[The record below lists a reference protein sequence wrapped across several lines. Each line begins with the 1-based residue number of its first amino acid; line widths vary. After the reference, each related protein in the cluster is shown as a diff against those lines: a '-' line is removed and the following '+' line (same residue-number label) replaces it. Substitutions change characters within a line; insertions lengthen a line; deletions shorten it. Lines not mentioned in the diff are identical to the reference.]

1 MREWEREKREIR
13 RELITANER
22 DSDRDWAGKEIER
35 EERLRKKFELKSRLK
50 AREKISVHERIKI
63 TNKKSIFVFR

>member
-22 DSDRDWAGKEIER
+22 DWDRDWAGKEIER
-35 EERLRKKFELKSRLK
+35 EERLRKKYWVKE
-50 AREKISVHERIKI
+50 
-63 TNKKSIFVFR
+63 